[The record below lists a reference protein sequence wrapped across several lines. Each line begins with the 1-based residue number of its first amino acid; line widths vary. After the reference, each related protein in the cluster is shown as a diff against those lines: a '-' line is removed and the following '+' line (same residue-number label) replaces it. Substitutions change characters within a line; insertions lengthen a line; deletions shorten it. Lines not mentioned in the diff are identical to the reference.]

1 MRAIIAAAGTGGHIN
16 PGLAIANKIMEK
28 EKDSSIIFI
37 GTNRGLET
45 DLVPRSGY
53 SLKTINAHGLERKIT
68 IQNIKNLFETYK
80 SIKEAKEIIKEFKP
94 DILIGTGGYICV
106 PTVIAAK
113 KLGIPVILHESNAF
127 PGIAVKLFKNKAD
140 KILVG
145 FKDAKER
152 LDNKENVIVTGNPIK
167 IKKIDYTE
175 SQKEK
180 IKTDL
185 GLALDKPVV
194 LVFGGS
200 QGAQSINRSFIEII
214 VNKKNKNYQI
224 MWAAGPEQYEKIKEK
239 LNEINIDI
247 NNIENAK
254 IVPYIYNMEEVM
266 NISDLVVCRSGAM
279 TITEVSVVG
288 KPAIFIPFPFATE
301 NHQEYNARVLEKVG
315 AAKIILD
322 KDINS
327 ELLGNTINKIIKNK
341 KSLEEMGKNAEKVAI
356 PNVEENIYKE
366 IKEVIENKKIK

>member
-224 MWAAGPEQYEKIKEK
+224 MWAAGPEQYEKIKGK